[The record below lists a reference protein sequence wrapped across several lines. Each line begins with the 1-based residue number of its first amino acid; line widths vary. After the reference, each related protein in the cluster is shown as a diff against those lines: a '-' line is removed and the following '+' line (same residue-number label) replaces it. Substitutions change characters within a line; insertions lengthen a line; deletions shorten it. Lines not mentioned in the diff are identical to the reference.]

1 MKILNQGQLNLYV
14 ATCPEC
20 NCSFTFDNS
29 EIHRK
34 YEEERYYDSEKR
46 ETKYYIKEKMESI
59 QCPTCNL
66 RFILRERR

>member
-46 ETKYYIKEKMESI
+46 ETKY
-59 QCPTCNL
+59 NL
-66 RFILRERR
+66 YSVQHVIYDLF